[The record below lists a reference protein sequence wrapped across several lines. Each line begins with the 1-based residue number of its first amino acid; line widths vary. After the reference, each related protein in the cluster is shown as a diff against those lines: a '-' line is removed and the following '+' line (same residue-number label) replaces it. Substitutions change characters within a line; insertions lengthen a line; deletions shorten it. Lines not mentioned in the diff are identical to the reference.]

1 MRGPGGWRWGSGGWR
16 GEGRRKTDPGWKP
29 LDPHGYGVGVMV
41 RGLGVTPELLD
52 KGTERAVVPVEGL
65 GIAEG

>member
-1 MRGPGGWRWGSGGWR
+1 MVVGEWGMARRREEEDRSRMEAPGPTWLWGGG
-16 GEGRRKTDPGWKP
+16 
-29 LDPHGYGVGVMV
+29 
-41 RGLGVTPELLD
+41 GLGVTPELLD

>member
-1 MRGPGGWRWGSGGWR
+1 MGDGEEKGGGRQIQDGSPWTHMVMGWG
-16 GEGRRKTDPGWKP
+16 
-29 LDPHGYGVGVMV
+29 
-41 RGLGVTPELLD
+41 GLGVTPELLD

>member
-1 MRGPGGWRWGSGGWR
+1 MGGTKAPVRGPAGLAGWGG
-16 GEGRRKTDPGWKP
+16 GEEEDRFRMEAPGPIRSW
-29 LDPHGYGVGVMV
+29 
-41 RGLGVTPELLD
+41 GLGVTPEPLD